1 MPYAP
6 PTRHVGGYE
15 FSCQGRLGNKAK
27 EIKSWGEGLMIR
39 ITPNTKFMEE
49 TIDIFAICLP
59 IWDYGRNLPYLG
71 LFIAVTIHFL
81 RFNNL
86 LRVGLTEFL
95 LASFIDMT

>member
-1 MPYAP
+1 M
-6 PTRHVGGYE
+6 
-15 FSCQGRLGNKAK
+15 
-27 EIKSWGEGLMIR
+27 EG
-39 ITPNTKFMEE
+39 